1 LKIQASELQFS
12 DPLNQRLPLSVFSPR
27 FQEMRYMRK
36 GILAICVLLICQM
49 LSAQKPL
56 DNASIIRLLKAGL
69 SEDLIVSTVS
79 GSPGYYDTSTDG
91 LIALKRAGATDK
103 VVAAIVLKN
112 ARLGGEK
119 PKIFPPQK
127 SEDPVSTPVPLAPAP
142 VAPAIPPAVDSVG
155 MYYKD
160 KLGSWQEVNTEVV
173 NFKSGGVLKHVA
185 SVGIVKGDLNGLIG
199 GRKSHLDLNGPAT
212 FILYVPEGRSPGE
225 YQLLRLHESKEGR
238 EFRSVTG
245 GVVHV
250 SGGAIR
256 DTVDFTSK
264 KLGPRVYQIVL
275 PAEIG
280 KGEYGFLPPMDAVSE
295 KSMASSGKIYTFS
308 FTQ

>member
-1 LKIQASELQFS
+1 
-12 DPLNQRLPLSVFSPR
+12 
-27 FQEMRYMRK
+27 MRK
-36 GILAICVLLICQM
+36 GILAICFLFVCQT
-49 LSAQKPL
+49 LQAQQKPL
-56 DNASIIRLLKAGL
+56 DNTSIIRLLKAGL
-69 SEDLIVSTVS
+69 SEDLIVSTVN
-79 GSPGYYDTSTDG
+79 GSPGHYDTSANG
-91 LIALKRAGATDK
+91 LIALKKAGATDK

-112 ARLGGEK
+112 ASSNDEK
-119 PKIFPPQK
+119 PKIFPPPK
-127 SEDPVSTPVPLAPAP
+127 PEDPAPTPVPLAPPP
-142 VAPAIPPAVDSVG
+142 VVPAIPSAVDSVG
-155 MYYKD
+155 VYYKD

-173 NFKSGGVLKHVA
+173 NFKTGGVLKQVA
-185 SVGIVKGDLNGLIG
+185 SVGIIKGDLNGLIG
-199 GRKSHLDLNGPAT
+199 GRKSHLDLSGPAT

-225 YQLLRLHESKEGR
+225 YQLLRLHETREGR

-256 DTVDFTSK
+256 DTVDFTPK

-280 KGEYGFLPPMDAVSE
+280 KGEYGFLPPMDTVSE

-308 FTQ
+308 FMQ